1 MNNILKRL
9 SELNNYKYSTI
20 SGLNDGEKYFLPS
33 LFTQKTVIIVNNEET
48 IKDYSLQLSALG
60 KRVVSLCGAL
70 PLMISVG
77 EKSSKIFKD
86 YYINVSR
93 LAKGDYDVLLL
104 SPFTLFQ
111 KVPSLEY
118 ILNNQQVIKVG
129 EDYSIK
135 DLSSKLVSIGYINQ
149 EMVTNKGEFAVRG
162 DLLDIYP
169 VNLDKPIRVSFF
181 DTEVEKINY
190 FDPVNFK
197 QEKDLKE
204 VEIFCNTFFN
214 ISNIDKEELKIN
226 VEQNLSKLDLPA
238 ESMLRISN
246 IVSNQFDCLD
256 NNLSSLSSVF
266 FLPFCN
272 YFNASVL
279 DYINQNEAVV
289 FIDEPKLISDK
300 LKIFEDETLENFL
313 DLSLKGEFLPKTI
326 EFYFTK
332 KDVLKRILD
341 FKLIAFA
348 RLLSQNKLFENEFVV
363 NFLCSA
369 NKKYQNHFVELTEDV
384 CSLNKNKSTIV
395 LCCGLPLTLNKVK
408 TFFDDEGLKYNQ
420 ISSLKDIQTGQI
432 NITQKN
438 IPFSVNFEMEKFV
451 LIGSK
456 FLNNNQVLQVSQT
469 QEVVQDKPK
478 FLPKVGDYVV
488 HQIHGVGKCVGIKN
502 LKITSVFRDYI
513 VIEYKDGDVLYL
525 PSENADMLSA
535 FVGEKTP
542 KCNKIGGTEFFKVK
556 QKVKNSIKEMA
567 FDLVKVYSE
576 RMNTKGFKYSKDTY
590 LQTEFENS
598 FPYPYTPD
606 QVQAIKDI
614 KRDMESSKIM
624 DRLLCGDVGFGKTEV
639 ALNAAFKA
647 IQDGKQVAIIC
658 PTTILCEQHYNTA
671 LSRLKNF
678 MVNVQSINRFKTKKE
693 QDKILYDLKE
703 GKIDLICGTH
713 RLFSNDVK
721 FKDLGLIILDEEQ
734 RFGVEDKEKLK
745 NIKKSVDVLT
755 LSATPIPRTLY
766 MSLVGIRDVS
776 FLSTPPKERKKINTA
791 VIDYSDNLLVNA
803 CKKELE
809 RDGQILIVYNRVES
823 ITNFYAHIK
832 SLLPDVNIGL
842 AHGQMSPKMLESAI
856 YDLYSRKTQILIST
870 VLIENGIDLPYANTL
885 FVIDSDKLGL
895 SQLYQLR
902 GRIGRSNI
910 EAYAY
915 FSFSRNKTLTEDSYK
930 RLDAIMEFS
939 DFGSG
944 YKIAMRDLE
953 IRGAGDVLGK
963 MQHGHMEQVGYDMY
977 VKLLNEAVSEIK
989 GEKVEELKE
998 IKIDIALNA
1007 YLPNTYISQNE
1018 SRIDFYTKVSKLSS
1032 LEDYNSLIEN
1042 TKNIYGSLPKPVEQ
1056 LCTVGLI
1063 KNLAQQLKV
1072 KSIKIDEFNAKITF
1086 YDDVLSTKYYEF
1098 LSKTTVDF
1106 VLTQEKLPIIT
1117 LRKQSDILKYQ
1128 QSLLNFLINCLQI
1141 KNK

>member
-438 IPFSVNFEMEKFV
+438 IPFSANFEMEKFV

-1032 LEDYNSLIEN
+1032 LEDYNLLIEN

>member
-1 MNNILKRL
+1 MNNILNRL
-9 SELNNYKYSTI
+9 SELENYKYSTI

-33 LFTQKTVIIVNNEET
+33 LFSQKIVIVVNNEET

-60 KRVVSLCGAL
+60 KRVVSLSNAL

-86 YYINVSR
+86 YYINISR
-93 LAKGDYDVLLL
+93 LAKGDYDVLLI
-104 SPFTLFQ
+104 SPFALFQ
-111 KVPSLEY
+111 KVPN
-118 ILNNQQVIKVG
+118 LNFVLKNQQILKIG

-135 DLSSKLVSIGYINQ
+135 DLSSKLVSMGYIKQ
-149 EMVTNKGEFAVRG
+149 EMVANRGDFAVRG

-169 VNLDKPIRVSFF
+169 VNTDKPVRVSFF
-181 DTEVEKINY
+181 DTEVENINY
-190 FDPVNFK
+190 FDPVSFK
-197 QEKDLKE
+197 QEKDIKE
-204 VEIFCNTFFN
+204 IEVFCNTFFN
-214 ISNIDKEELKIN
+214 SSEVDKDELKLNI
-226 VEQNLSKLDLPA
+226 EQNLSKLDLPA

-246 IVSNQFDCLD
+246 IMANQFDCLD

-266 FLPFCN
+266 FLPFCD

-279 DYINQNEAVV
+279 DYIKEDSIV
-289 FIDEPKLISDK
+289 FIDEPKLVADK
-300 LKIFEDETLENFL
+300 LKTFEDETLENFL

-332 KDVLKRILD
+332 KDILKKILD

-348 RLLSQNKLFENEFVV
+348 RLLSQNKIFENEFVV

-384 CSLNKNKSTIV
+384 ASLNKNKTTV
-395 LCCGLPLTLNKVK
+395 LLCCGLPLTLNKVK
-408 TFFDDEGLKYNQ
+408 TFFDDEGLQYNQ
-420 ISSLKDIQTGQI
+420 ISSLKDIEEGKI

-438 IPFSVNFEMEKFV
+438 IPYSANFEMEKFV

-456 FLNNNQVLQVSQT
+456 YLNNNQVLQVSQT
-469 QEVVQDKPK
+469 QDVVVDKPK
-478 FLPKVGDYVV
+478 FLPKIGDYVV
-488 HQIHGVGKCVGIKN
+488 HQIHGVGRCIGIKN

-590 LQTEFENS
+590 LQTEFENA
-598 FPYPYTPD
+598 FPYSYTPD
-606 QVQAIKDI
+606 QIQAIKDI

-693 QDKILYDLKE
+693 QEKILYDLKE

-713 RLFSNDVK
+713 RLFSNDVR

-791 VIDYSDNLLVNA
+791 VIDYSDNLLLNA

-823 ITNFYAHIK
+823 ITNFYSHIK
-832 SLLPDVNIGL
+832 SLLPDVSIGL

-989 GEKVEELKE
+989 GEQVEELKE

-1018 SRIDFYTKVSKLSS
+1018 NRIDFYTKVSKLSS
-1032 LEDYNSLIEN
+1032 VEEFNLLVEN

-1056 LCTVGLI
+1056 LCMVGLI

-1072 KSIKIDEFNAKITF
+1072 KNIKIDEFNAKIVF
-1086 YDDVLSTKYYEF
+1086 YEDVVSTNFYEF
-1098 LSKTTVDF
+1098 LTKTTVDF

-1117 LRKQSDILKYQ
+1117 LRKQPDILKYQ

>member
-1 MNNILKRL
+1 MINIINRLKDI
-9 SELNNYKYSTI
+9 EGYKYSTI
-20 SGLNDGEKYFLPS
+20 SGLNEGEKYFLPS
-33 LFTQKTVIIVNNEET
+33 LFSQKITIIVNNE
-48 IKDYSLQLSALG
+48 DVLQEYNSQLTSLG
-60 KRVVSLCGAL
+60 KKVICLPEHL
-70 PLMISVG
+70 PLIISVS

-86 YYINVSR
+86 YYINLSR

-104 SPFTLFQ
+104 TPFSLFQ
-111 KVPSLEY
+111 KLPSLDF
-118 ILNNQQVIKVG
+118 V
-129 EDYSIK
+129 
-135 DLSSKLVSIGYINQ
+135 LSSQLKIEINKEYNIDLLASKLLAMGYNKQDIVSS
-149 EMVTNKGEFAVRG
+149 KGDFAVRG
-162 DLLDIYP
+162 DILDIFAVNSAKP
-169 VNLDKPIRVSFF
+169 VRISFF
-181 DTEVEKINY
+181 DDEVEKINY
-190 FDPVNFK
+190 FDSLTFK
-197 QEKDLKE
+197 QEREIKE
-204 VEIFCNTFFN
+204 IDVCCFTFFDYTKV
-214 ISNIDKEELKIN
+214 DKQKLKN
-226 VEQNLSKLDLPA
+226 DVEQNVSKLNLSP

-246 IVSNQFDCLD
+246 IMSTQFEYLD
-256 NNLSSLSSVF
+256 NNLSGLSSVF
-266 FLPFCN
+266 FLPFCD
-272 YFNASVL
+272 YFNATIF
-279 DYINQNEAVV
+279 DYIDKNSKV

-313 DLSLKGEFLPKTI
+313 DLSLKGEFLPKTL
-326 EFYFTK
+326 EFYSTR
-332 KDVLKRILD
+332 KDILKRLLS
-341 FKLIAFA
+341 FNLIAFS
-348 RLLSQNKLFENEFVV
+348 RILSQNKIFETEFVI
-363 NFLCSA
+363 NFICQA
-369 NKKYQNHFVELTEDV
+369 NKKYQNHFVELTDEV
-384 CSLNKNKSTIV
+384 KNLLKNKNTIV
-395 LCCGLPLTLNKVK
+395 LSCATPLTLNKVK
-408 TFFDDEGLKYNQ
+408 SFFDEENLKYTQ
-420 ISSLKDIQTGQI
+420 VSSLKEVGEVGVYLTL
-432 NITQKN
+432 KN
-438 IPFSVNFEMEKFV
+438 IPFSANFEMEKFV

-456 FLNNNQVLQVSQT
+456 ALNNQQVLEVSA
-469 QEVVQDKPK
+469 VVQEDAKPK

-488 HQIHGVGKCVGIKN
+488 HQIHGVGKCLGIKN
-502 LKITSVFRDYI
+502 LKITAVYRDYI
-513 VIEYKDGDVLYL
+513 IIEYKDGDILYL

-535 FVGEKTP
+535 FVGEATP

-567 FDLVKVYSE
+567 FDLIKVYSA
-576 RMNTKGFKYSKDTY
+576 RMNSKGFKYSKDSY
-590 LQTEFENS
+590 LQTEFESS

-606 QVQAIKDI
+606 QSQAIKEI
-614 KRDMESSKIM
+614 KEDMESSKIM

-639 ALNAAFKA
+639 ALTAAFKA

-671 LSRLKNF
+671 LGRLKNF
-678 MVNVQSINRFKTKKE
+678 MVNVQAINRFKTKKE
-693 QDKILYDLKE
+693 QDKILQDLKD

-745 NIKKSVDVLT
+745 NIKNTVDVLS

-776 FLSTPPKERKKINTA
+776 FLSTAPKERKKIHTA
-791 VIDYSDNLLVNA
+791 VIDYSDNILVNA

-809 RDGQILIVYNRVES
+809 RDGQILIVYNRVDS

-870 VLIENGIDLPYANTL
+870 ILIENGIDLPYANTL

-963 MQHGHMEQVGYDMY
+963 LQHGHMEQVGYDMY

-998 IKIDIALNA
+998 IKIDISLNA
-1007 YLPNTYISQNE
+1007 YLPSSYISQNE
-1018 SRIDFYTKVSKLSS
+1018 NRIDFYTKVSKLTTFEQ
-1032 LEDYNSLIEN
+1032 LEQLLNN
-1042 TKNIYGSLPKPVEQ
+1042 TKNLYGSLPKPVEQ
-1056 LCTVGLI
+1056 LCKVGLI
-1063 KNLAQQLKV
+1063 KNMAQSLK
-1072 KSIKIDEFNAKITF
+1072 IKFIRLDDFACKITF
-1086 YDDVLSTKYYEF
+1086 YADILSTPLYEK
-1098 LSKTTVDF
+1098 LNKTTVDY
-1106 VLTQEKLPIIT
+1106 VLTNENLPIIT
-1117 LRKQSDILKYQ
+1117 LRKQPDKEKAQEELIK
-1128 QSLLNFLINCLQI
+1128 FLSNCLLST
-1141 KNK
+1141 KTNK

>member
-1 MNNILKRL
+1 M
-9 SELNNYKYSTI
+9 
-20 SGLNDGEKYFLPS
+20 
-33 LFTQKTVIIVNNEET
+33 
-48 IKDYSLQLSALG
+48 
-60 KRVVSLCGAL
+60 
-70 PLMISVG
+70 
-77 EKSSKIFKD
+77 
-86 YYINVSR
+86 
-93 LAKGDYDVLLL
+93 
-104 SPFTLFQ
+104 
-111 KVPSLEY
+111 
-118 ILNNQQVIKVG
+118 
-129 EDYSIK
+129 
-135 DLSSKLVSIGYINQ
+135 
-149 EMVTNKGEFAVRG
+149 
-162 DLLDIYP
+162 
-169 VNLDKPIRVSFF
+169 
-181 DTEVEKINY
+181 
-190 FDPVNFK
+190 
-197 QEKDLKE
+197 
-204 VEIFCNTFFN
+204 
-214 ISNIDKEELKIN
+214 
-226 VEQNLSKLDLPA
+226 
-238 ESMLRISN
+238 
-246 IVSNQFDCLD
+246 
-256 NNLSSLSSVF
+256 
-266 FLPFCN
+266 
-272 YFNASVL
+272 
-279 DYINQNEAVV
+279 
-289 FIDEPKLISDK
+289 
-300 LKIFEDETLENFL
+300 
-313 DLSLKGEFLPKTI
+313 
-326 EFYFTK
+326 
-332 KDVLKRILD
+332 
-341 FKLIAFA
+341 
-348 RLLSQNKLFENEFVV
+348 
-363 NFLCSA
+363 
-369 NKKYQNHFVELTEDV
+369 
-384 CSLNKNKSTIV
+384 
-395 LCCGLPLTLNKVK
+395 
-408 TFFDDEGLKYNQ
+408 
-420 ISSLKDIQTGQI
+420 
-432 NITQKN
+432 
-438 IPFSVNFEMEKFV
+438 
-451 LIGSK
+451 
-456 FLNNNQVLQVSQT
+456 
-469 QEVVQDKPK
+469 
-478 FLPKVGDYVV
+478 PKVGDYVV
-488 HQIHGVGKCVGIKN
+488 HQIHGVGKCIGIKN

-590 LQTEFENS
+590 LQTEFENA
-598 FPYPYTPD
+598 FPYPYTQD
-606 QVQAIKDI
+606 QVQAIKEI
-614 KRDMESSKIM
+614 KKDMESSKIM

-678 MVNVQSINRFKTKKE
+678 MVNVKAINRFKTKKE
-693 QDKILYDLKE
+693 QEKILYDLKE

-776 FLSTPPKERKKINTA
+776 FLSTPPKERKKTHTA

-803 CKKELE
+803 CRKELE

-832 SLLPDVNIGL
+832 SLLPDVSIGL
-842 AHGQMSPKMLESAI
+842 AHGQMSSKMLESAI

-915 FSFSRNKTLTEDSYK
+915 FSFSRNKALTEDSYK

-1018 SRIDFYTKVSKLSS
+1018 NRIDFYTKVSKLNSV
-1032 LEDYNSLIEN
+1032 EDFNLLIEN
-1042 TKNIYGSLPKPVEQ
+1042 TQNMYGSVPKPVEQ
-1056 LCTVGLI
+1056 LCMVGLI
-1063 KNLAQQLKV
+1063 KNLAQKIHV
-1072 KSIKIDEFNAKITF
+1072 KNIKIDEFTARIIF
-1086 YDDVLSTKYYEF
+1086 YEDVI
-1098 LSKTTVDF
+1098 
-1106 VLTQEKLPIIT
+1106 PI
-1117 LRKQSDILKYQ
+1117 K
-1128 QSLLNFLINCLQI
+1128 
-1141 KNK
+1141 